1 MLTAGAGV
9 VGLKSIRPIG
19 NLAKGIVHVL
29 KSIVIK
35 DPDTG
40 KYTRVKFDPPFV
52 AQSKEVLRKN
62 MQKIAG
68 SAGYVPD
75 PTGKLFLFLKLR
87 KIEDAKEVIKMN
99 FDQYKES
106 PYYDTSIIEDNF
118 DEHKAQLKEQL
129 KNLDDVASGKVPHTK
144 VDGVLKRNA
153 GIV

>member
-1 MLTAGAGV
+1 M

-19 NLAKGIVHVL
+19 NLAKGTVHVL

-68 SAGYVPD
+68 SAEYVVD
-75 PTGKLFLFLKLR
+75 TAGRLFSPVYRTLKKSSEQIAKMSFEEYQKSPLYDKKVTKKTFDKYKP
-87 KIEDAKEVIKMN
+87 KIVK
-99 FDQYKES
+99 QLT
-106 PYYDTSIIEDNF
+106 DTAN
-118 DEHKAQLKEQL
+118 
-129 KNLDDVASGKVPHTK
+129 DVASGKVPHTK
-144 VDGVLKRNA
+144 VNGVLKRNA